1 MKLWGGRFN
10 KDTARMAEDF
20 NASISI
26 DSRLYL
32 QDIEGSKAHALML
45 GKCGIISMDEAA
57 EILNA
62 LEEIRLELE
71 SDSTSLTND
80 AEDIHMN
87 IEKLLIEK
95 LGETGKK
102 LHTARSRNDQV
113 ALDLRMYL
121 REESRTILEL
131 FMELEVL
138 LLDKAEE
145 NIGTIMPGYTH
156 MQKAQPVTLGHHFM
170 AYFEMF
176 KRDMDRFADC
186 LKRID
191 VMPLGS
197 CALAG
202 TTYPIDRS
210 MVADILKFPGISLN
224 SIDAVSDRDFAIE
237 FISCCTFGM
246 MHLSRFCEEL
256 VIWSTGE
263 FGYIEM
269 DDGYSTGSSIM
280 PQKKNP
286 DIAELIRG
294 KTGRV
299 YGDLIC
305 LLTVMKGLPLSYNK
319 DLQEDKES
327 VFDAGDTLKSCVSVF
342 TQMLATMN
350 VNKDKI
356 KSNLKGGFLNATDL
370 ADYLVQKGLP
380 FRDAHEIAGRIVSY
394 CIIWNKEPE
403 ELLPDEF
410 KSFAPC
416 IEEEVF
422 EFLKLE
428 VCLSRRNTEGGPSAQ
443 RVGEAI
449 MCGREFIKSFME
461 NVKTSMNKDA

>member
-1 MKLWGGRFN
+1 
-10 KDTARMAEDF
+10 MAEDF
-20 NASISI
+20 NASISV

-45 GKCGIISMDEAA
+45 GKCGIISEDEAA

-62 LEEIRLELE
+62 LEEIRLDLE
-71 SDSTSLTND
+71 SGSAELTKD

-87 IEKLLIEK
+87 IEKLLIGK
-95 LGETGKK
+95 LGDVGKK

-121 REESRTILEL
+121 REETFAILEQL
-131 FMELEVL
+131 VELEAL

-145 NIGTIMPGYTH
+145 NVSTIMPGYTH

-176 KRDMDRFADC
+176 KRDMGRFMDC

-202 TTYPIDRS
+202 TTYPIDRE
-210 MVADILKFPGISLN
+210 MVADILKFSAISLN

-237 FISCCTFGM
+237 FVSCCTFSM

-256 VIWSTGE
+256 VIWNTGE
-263 FGYIEM
+263 FEYIEM

-319 DLQEDKES
+319 DLQEDKEP
-327 VFDAGDTLKSCVSVF
+327 VFDSGDTLKSCVSVF
-342 TQMLATMN
+342 IPMLAAITI
-350 VNKDKI
+350 NKDKI
-356 KSNLKGGFLNATDL
+356 KNNLKGGFLNATDL
-370 ADYLVQKGLP
+370 ADYLVKKGLP
-380 FRDAHEIAGRIVSY
+380 FRDAHEVAGKIVSF
-394 CIIWNKEPE
+394 CIAQNKELV
-403 ELLPDEF
+403 ELSLDDF

-416 IEEEVF
+416 IDEGIL
-422 EFLKLE
+422 EFLKPE
-428 VCLSRRNTEGGPSAQ
+428 VCLSRRNTKGGPSAQ
-443 RVGEAI
+443 QVSGAVLH
-449 MCGREFIKSFME
+449 GREFIKYFAE
-461 NVKTSMNKDA
+461 TVNRK

>member
-1 MKLWGGRFN
+1 MKLWGGRYS
-10 KDTARMAEDF
+10 KDTAKPAEDF
-20 NASISI
+20 NASISV

-32 QDIEGSKAHALML
+32 QDIEGSKAHAFML
-45 GKCGIISMDEAA
+45 GECGIISAAEAA
-57 EILNA
+57 DIINA

-71 SDSTSLTND
+71 SSSTELEND

-113 ALDLRMYL
+113 ALDLRMFL
-121 REESRTILEL
+121 KEEIHRILKM
-131 FMELEVL
+131 FIELETL
-138 LLDKAEE
+138 LLNIAAE
-145 NIGTIMPGYTH
+145 NTNTIMPGYTH
-156 MQKAQPVTLGHHFM
+156 MQKAQPISLGHHFM

-176 KRDMDRFADC
+176 KRDMGRFTDC

-202 TTYPIDRS
+202 TTYPIDRK
-210 MVADILKFPGISLN
+210 MVADILGFSDTSLN
-224 SIDAVSDRDFAIE
+224 SVDAVSDRDFAIE
-237 FISCCTFGM
+237 FISCCAFGM

-256 VIWSTGE
+256 VIWNTEE

-305 LLTVMKGLPLSYNK
+305 LLTVVKGLPLSYNK
-319 DLQEDKES
+319 DLQEDKEP
-327 VFDAGDTLKSCVSVF
+327 VFDAGDTLKSCISVF
-342 TQMLATMN
+342 IPMLSSMTI
-350 VNKDKI
+350 NKDRI
-356 KSNLKGGFLNATDL
+356 KSNLRGGFLNATDL
-370 ADYLVQKGLP
+370 ADYLVKKGLA
-380 FRDAHEIAGRIVSY
+380 FRDAHEISGKIVSS
-394 CIIWNKEPE
+394 CITRNKE
-403 ELLPDEF
+403 LTDLSLDDF

-422 EFLKLE
+422 EFLKPE
-428 VCLSRRNTEGGPSAQ
+428 VCLGRRNTEGGPSAK
-443 RVGEAI
+443 RVTEAVL
-449 MCGREFIKSFME
+449 CGREFIKHFAE
-461 NVKTSMNKDA
+461 TLINK

>member
-10 KDTARMAEDF
+10 KGTERMTEDF
-20 NASISI
+20 NASISV

-45 GKCGIISMDEAA
+45 GKCGVISDMEALEII
-57 EILNA
+57 NG

-71 SDSTSLTND
+71 SGSSSLTTD

-95 LGETGKK
+95 IGETGKK

-121 REESRTILEL
+121 KEETRIILN
-131 FMELEVL
+131 L
-138 LLDKAEE
+138 LLKLESLLLHKAEE
-145 NIGTIMPGYTH
+145 NIDTIMPGYTH
-156 MQKAQPVTLGHHFM
+156 MQKAQPITLGHHFM

-176 KRDMDRFADC
+176 MRDMDRFTDC
-186 LKRID
+186 MKRMD

-202 TTYPIDRS
+202 TTYPIDRE
-210 MVADILKFPGISLN
+210 MVAEILKFSDISHN
-224 SIDAVSDRDFAIE
+224 SMDAVSDRDFVIE
-237 FISCCTFGM
+237 FISCCTFSM

-305 LLTVMKGLPLSYNK
+305 MLTVMKGLPLAYNK
-319 DLQEDKES
+319 DMQEDKEA
-327 VFDAGDTLKSCVSVF
+327 VFDAGDTLKSCISVLVP
-342 TQMLATMN
+342 MLDTMA
-350 VNKDKI
+350 VNKDRI

-380 FRDAHEIAGRIVSY
+380 FRSAHEITGRIVSF
-394 CIIWNKEPE
+394 CIARNKELE
-403 ELLPDEF
+403 ELTLDEF
-410 KSFAPC
+410 KSFTPC
-416 IEEEVF
+416 VEEEIYKF
-422 EFLKLE
+422 IELE
-428 VCLSRRNTEGGPSAQ
+428 TCLLRRNTAGGPSAQ
-443 RVGEAI
+443 QVKRAI
-449 MCGREFIKSFME
+449 EQGRKM
-461 NVKTSMNKDA
+461 MKDFVESAHKR

>member
-10 KDTARMAEDF
+10 KDTAKMAEDF
-20 NASISI
+20 NASISV
-26 DSRLYL
+26 DSRMYL

-45 GKCGIISMDEAA
+45 GKCGIISAVEAA
-57 EILNA
+57 DILNA

-71 SDSTSLTND
+71 SGVAELTND

-87 IEKLLIEK
+87 IEKLLIER

-121 REESRTILEL
+121 KAETNAVLEL
-131 FMELEVL
+131 LLELEVL
-138 LLDKAEE
+138 LLDKAED
-145 NIGTIMPGYTH
+145 NISTIMPGYTH
-156 MQKAQPVTLGHHFM
+156 MQKAQPITMGHHLM

-176 KRDMDRFADC
+176 KRDMERFVDC

-202 TTYPIDRS
+202 TTYPIDRR
-210 MVADILKFPGISLN
+210 MVADILDFSSISGN

-237 FISCCTFGM
+237 FISCCTFAM

-263 FGYIEM
+263 FGYVEM

-299 YGDLIC
+299 YGDLFS
-305 LLTVMKGLPLSYNK
+305 LLTIMKGLPLAYNK
-319 DLQEDKES
+319 DLQEDKEA
-327 VFDAGDTLKSCVSVF
+327 VFDAGDTLKSCIAVF
-342 TQMLATMN
+342 IQMLDSMT
-350 VNKDKI
+350 VNKDRI
-356 KSNLKGGFLNATDL
+356 ADNLKGGFLNATDL

-380 FRDAHEIAGRIVSY
+380 FRDAHEVAGKIVSY
-394 CIIWNKEPE
+394 CIVVDKAPE
-403 ELLPDEF
+403 ELSLNEL
-410 KSFAPC
+410 KSFAAC

-428 VCLSRRNTEGGPSAQ
+428 VCLSRRNTEGGPSEGQVKAAVL
-443 RVGEAI
+443 R
-449 MCGREFIKSFME
+449 GRSFAKQFNE
-461 NVKTSMNKDA
+461 NLA

>member
-10 KDTARMAEDF
+10 KDTAKMAEDF

-26 DSRLYL
+26 DSRLYG

-45 GKCGIISMDEAA
+45 GKCGIISGREAA
-57 EILNA
+57 DIVST
-62 LEEIRLELE
+62 LEEIGQELE
-71 SDSTSLTND
+71 SGSADLTNA

-87 IEKLLIEK
+87 IEKLLIER

-121 REESRTILEL
+121 KEDTGRVLGLLQEL
-131 FMELEVL
+131 SLL

-145 NIGTIMPGYTH
+145 HAGTIMPGYTH
-156 MQKAQPVTLGHHFM
+156 MQKAQPITLGHHLM

-176 KRDMDRFADC
+176 KRDMGRFADC

-202 TTYPIDRS
+202 TTYPIDRE
-210 MVADILKFPGISLN
+210 MVAESLGFSSITAN
-224 SIDAVSDRDFAIE
+224 SIDSVSDRDFAIE
-237 FISCCTFGM
+237 FIGCCATAM

-256 VIWSTGE
+256 IIWSTQE

-299 YGDLIC
+299 YGDMVC
-305 LLTVMKGLPLSYNK
+305 LLTIMKGLPLAYNK
-319 DLQEDKES
+319 DMQEDKEA
-327 VFDAGDTLKSCVSVF
+327 VFDAGDTLKNCISVF
-342 TQMLATMN
+342 MPMLDSIT
-350 VNKDKI
+350 VNKDRLAG
-356 KSNLKGGFLNATDL
+356 NMKGGFLNATDI
-370 ADYLVQKGLP
+370 ADYLVEKGMP
-380 FRDAHEIAGRIVSY
+380 FRDAHEAAGKIVSY
-394 CIIWNKEPE
+394 CIIAKKEPE
-403 ELLPDEF
+403 ELSLDEL
-410 KSFAPC
+410 KGFADC
-416 IEEEVF
+416 MEEDVF
-422 EFLKLE
+422 RFVKLE
-428 VCLSRRNTEGGPSAQ
+428 VCLSRRKTPGGPSEE
-443 RVGEAI
+443 RVREAV
-449 MCGREFIKSFME
+449 MAGRSFIK
-461 NVKTSMNKDA
+461 NL

>member
-1 MKLWGGRFN
+1 MKLWGGRFS
-10 KDTARMAEDF
+10 KDTAKTAEDF
-20 NASISI
+20 NASIAV
-26 DSRLYL
+26 DSRLYK

-45 GKCGIISMDEAA
+45 GKCGIISSREAA
-57 EILNA
+57 DIISA

-71 SDSTSLTND
+71 TGKAELTKD

-113 ALDLRMYL
+113 ALDLRLYL
-121 REESRTILEL
+121 REEVYQLHQLFIGLEG
-131 FMELEVL
+131 L
-138 LLDKAEE
+138 LLDMAEE
-145 NIGTIMPGYTH
+145 HVDTLMPGYTH
-156 MQKAQPVTLGHHFM
+156 LQKAQPVTLGHHLM

-191 VMPLGS
+191 IMPLGS

-202 TTYPIDRS
+202 TTYPIDRR
-210 MVADILKFPGISLN
+210 MVAEILGFSEITGN
-224 SIDAVSDRDFAIE
+224 SIDGVSDRDYAIE
-237 FISCCTFGM
+237 FIGCCATAM

-256 VIWSTGE
+256 VIWSTSE
-263 FGYIEM
+263 FGYVEM

-299 YGDLIC
+299 YGDLTC
-305 LLTVMKGLPLSYNK
+305 LLTIMKGLPLAYNK
-319 DLQEDKES
+319 DMQEDKEA
-327 VFDAGDTLKSCVSVF
+327 VFDAGDTLKSCISVF
-342 TQMLATMN
+342 VPMLAAIK
-350 VNKDKI
+350 VNKDRI
-356 KSNLKGGFLNATDL
+356 EDNLRGGFLNATDL
-370 ADYLVQKGLP
+370 ADYLVLKGLP
-380 FRDAHEIAGRIVSY
+380 FRDAHEAAGKVVSY
-394 CIIWNKEPE
+394 CIMINKEPQ
-403 ELLPDEF
+403 ELSLDELR
-410 KSFAPC
+410 SFSSHV
-416 IEEEVF
+416 EDDVF

-428 VCLSRRNTEGGPSAQ
+428 VCLSRRSTPGGPSGTMVRA
-443 RVGEAI
+443 AI
-449 MCGREFIKSFME
+449 SAGRKYMKEFVENIK
-461 NVKTSMNKDA
+461 K

>member
-10 KDTARMAEDF
+10 KDTAKMTEDF
-20 NASISI
+20 NASISV

-45 GKCGIISMDEAA
+45 GKCGIISAEEAS
-57 EILNA
+57 EIINA

-71 SDSTSLTND
+71 SGSSSLTID

-95 LGETGKK
+95 IGETGKK

-121 REESRTILEL
+121 KDETRIILGLFRDIES
-131 FMELEVL
+131 L
-138 LLDKAEE
+138 LLNKAEE
-145 NIGTIMPGYTH
+145 NINTIMPGYTH
-156 MQKAQPVTLGHHFM
+156 MQKAQPITLGHHFM

-176 KRDMDRFADC
+176 MRDMDRFADC
-186 LKRID
+186 MKRMD

-202 TTYPIDRS
+202 TTYPIDRE
-210 MVADILKFPGISLN
+210 MVASILKFSDISRN

-237 FISCCTFGM
+237 FISCCSVAM

-256 VIWSTGE
+256 IIWSTGE

-269 DDGYSTGSSIM
+269 DDAYSTGSSIM

-305 LLTVMKGLPLSYNK
+305 MLTLMKGLPLAYNK
-319 DLQEDKES
+319 DMQEDKEA
-327 VFDAGDTLKSCVSVF
+327 VFDAGDTLKACVS
-342 TQMLATMN
+342 MLVPMLDTIT
-350 VNKDKI
+350 VNKDRI
-356 KSNLKGGFLNATDL
+356 RSNLKGGFLNATDL

-380 FRDAHEIAGRIVSY
+380 FRSAHEISGRIVNF
-394 CIIWNKEPE
+394 CVMQNKELE
-403 ELLPDEF
+403 ELTLEEY

-416 IEEEVF
+416 IEAEIFGFIE
-422 EFLKLE
+422 LDA
-428 VCLSRRNTEGGPSAQ
+428 CLSRRNTAGGPSAQ
-443 RVGEAI
+443 QVKGAVER
-449 MCGREFIKSFME
+449 GRKLVENFIE
-461 NVKTSMNKDA
+461 NFNRKYFE

>member
-10 KDTARMAEDF
+10 KDTAKMAEDF
-20 NASISI
+20 NASISV

-45 GKCGIISMDEAA
+45 GKCGIISTEEASK
-57 EILNA
+57 IINA
-62 LEEIRLELE
+62 MEEIRLELE
-71 SDSTSLTND
+71 SGSVILTSD

-87 IEKLLIEK
+87 IEKLLTEK
-95 LGETGKK
+95 IGETGKK

-121 REESRTILEL
+121 KADTHEILKLFAEL
-131 FMELEVL
+131 SAL
-138 LLDKAEE
+138 LLNKAEE
-145 NIGTIMPGYTH
+145 NINTIMPGYTH

-202 TTYPIDRS
+202 TTYPIDRE
-210 MVADILKFPGISLN
+210 MVADILKFSDISKN
-224 SIDAVSDRDFAIE
+224 SMDAVSDRDFVIE

-305 LLTVMKGLPLSYNK
+305 MLTVMKGLPLSYNK
-319 DLQEDKES
+319 DLQEDKEA
-327 VFDAGDTLKSCVSVF
+327 VFDAGDTLKSCISVF
-342 TQMLATMN
+342 VQMLASIT
-350 VNKDKI
+350 VNKERI
-356 KSNLKGGFLNATDL
+356 KSNLRGGFLNATDL
-370 ADYLVQKGLP
+370 ADYLVQKGMP
-380 FRDAHEIAGRIVSY
+380 FRDAHETAGRIVNF
-394 CIIWNKEPE
+394 CIAKDKEPG
-403 ELLPDEF
+403 ELSLDEF
-410 KSFAPC
+410 KSFAPF
-416 IEEEVF
+416 IEEGIY
-422 EFLKLE
+422 EFIELE
-428 VCLSRRNTEGGPSAQ
+428 GCLERRNTKGGPAEQ
-443 RVGEAI
+443 RVRQAVENGKV
-449 MCGREFIKSFME
+449 FLKNFME
-461 NVKTSMNKDA
+461 TINTKYYE

>member
-1 MKLWGGRFN
+1 MKLWGGRFSKN
-10 KDTARMAEDF
+10 TEKMAEDF
-20 NASISI
+20 NASIAI
-26 DSRLYL
+26 DSRMYQ

-45 GKCGIISMDEAA
+45 GKCGIISPQEAA
-57 EILNA
+57 DIINA

-71 SDSTSLTND
+71 SGIAALTND

-87 IEKLLIEK
+87 IEKLLTEK
-95 LGETGKK
+95 IGETGKK

-121 REESRTILEL
+121 KEDTHTILEL
-131 FMELEVL
+131 FMELEAL
-138 LLDKAEE
+138 LLRKAEE
-145 NIGTIMPGYTH
+145 NINTIMPGYTH
-156 MQKAQPVTLGHHFM
+156 LQKAQPVTMGHHLM

-176 KRDMDRFADC
+176 KRDMGRFADC

-202 TTYPIDRS
+202 TPYPIDRA
-210 MVADILKFPGISLN
+210 MVADILKFSDISQN
-224 SIDAVSDRDFAIE
+224 SIDAVSDRDFVIE
-237 FISCCTFGM
+237 FISCCTFTM

-256 VIWSTGE
+256 IIWSTGE
-263 FGYIEM
+263 FGYVEM

-305 LLTVMKGLPLSYNK
+305 MLTLMKGLPLSYNK
-319 DLQEDKES
+319 DLQEDKEA
-327 VFDAGDTLKSCVSVF
+327 VFDSGDTLKSCISVF
-342 TQMLATMN
+342 IPMLETMK
-350 VNKDKI
+350 VNKDRI
-356 KSNLKGGFLNATDL
+356 KSNLKGGFLNATDI
-370 ADYLVQKGLP
+370 ADYLVGKGMP
-380 FRDAHEIAGRIVSY
+380 FRDAHEVAGRVVSY
-394 CIIWNKEPE
+394 CIAEKKEPE
-403 ELLPDEF
+403 ELSLDEF
-410 KSFAPC
+410 KSFASC
-416 IEEEVF
+416 IDEEIF
-422 EFLKLE
+422 EFIQYE
-428 VCLSRRNTEGGPSAQ
+428 GCLSRRDTMGGPSAR

-449 MCGREFIKSFME
+449 IQGRAYIKQFADT
-461 NVKTSMNKDA
+461 VYKKY

>member
-1 MKLWGGRFN
+1 MKLWGGRFS
-10 KDTARMAEDF
+10 KDTAEKAEDF
-20 NASISI
+20 NASIAV
-26 DSRLYL
+26 DSRMYK

-45 GKCGIISMDEAA
+45 GKCGIISTGEAA
-57 EILNA
+57 DIISA
-62 LEEIRLELE
+62 LEKIRLELE
-71 SDSTSLTND
+71 AGKLELTKD

-102 LHTARSRNDQV
+102 LHTARSRNDQI
-113 ALDLRMYL
+113 ALDLRLYL
-121 REESRTILEL
+121 REEVYQLHKLFLDLEG
-131 FMELEVL
+131 L
-138 LLDKAEE
+138 LLDMAEE
-145 NIGTIMPGYTH
+145 HAGTIMPGYTH
-156 MQKAQPVTLGHHFM
+156 LQKAQPITFGHHLM

-202 TTYPIDRS
+202 TTYPIDRRL
-210 MVADILKFPGISLN
+210 VADILGFSEITGN
-224 SIDAVSDRDFAIE
+224 SIDGVSDRDYAIE
-237 FISCCTFGM
+237 FIGCCAAAM

-256 VIWSTGE
+256 VIWSTSE

-305 LLTVMKGLPLSYNK
+305 LLTIMKGLPLAYNK
-319 DLQEDKES
+319 DMQEDKEAA
-327 VFDAGDTLKSCVSVF
+327 FDAGDTLKGCISVF
-342 TQMLATMN
+342 IPMLASIT
-350 VNKDKI
+350 VRKDRMTG
-356 KSNLKGGFLNATDL
+356 NLRGGFLNATDL
-370 ADYLVQKGLP
+370 ADYLVLKGMP
-380 FRDAHEIAGRIVSY
+380 FRDAHETAGKVVSY
-394 CIIWNKEPE
+394 CITVDKEPQ
-403 ELLPDEF
+403 ELSINELR
-410 KSFAPC
+410 SFASC
-416 IEEEVF
+416 METDVF

-428 VCLSRRNTEGGPSAQ
+428 VCLSRRNTPGGPS
-443 RVGEAI
+443 EAGVREAVSA
-449 MCGREFIKSFME
+449 GRRYMKQFVE
-461 NVKTSMNKDA
+461 NTKKNE

>member
-1 MKLWGGRFN
+1 MKLWGGRFS
-10 KDTARMAEDF
+10 KDTAKMAEDF
-20 NASISI
+20 NASISV

-45 GKCGIISMDEAA
+45 GKCGIISASEAA

-71 SDSTSLTND
+71 SGSTDLKND

-95 LGETGKK
+95 IGEAGKR

-121 REESRTILEL
+121 KEETYTILEL
-131 FMELEVL
+131 LMELETL
-138 LLDKAEE
+138 LLDKSEE

-156 MQKAQPVTLGHHFM
+156 MQKAQPITLGHHFM

-176 KRDMDRFADC
+176 KRDMGRFADC

-191 VMPLGS
+191 IMPLGS

-202 TTYPIDRS
+202 TTYPIDRE
-210 MVADILKFPGISLN
+210 MVADILKFSNISLN

-237 FISCCTFGM
+237 FISCCTFVM
-246 MHLSRFCEEL
+246 LHLSRFCEEL
-256 VIWSTGE
+256 VIWNTGE

-327 VFDAGDTLKSCVSVF
+327 VFDAGDTIKSCISTF
-342 TQMLATMN
+342 IPMLSSMT

-370 ADYLVQKGLP
+370 ADYLVHKGLP
-380 FRDAHEIAGRIVSY
+380 FRDAHEVAGKIVSC
-394 CIIWNKEPE
+394 CIIRNKELV
-403 ELLPDEF
+403 ELSLDEF
-410 KSFAPC
+410 KEFAPC
-416 IEEEVF
+416 IEEEIF
-422 EFLKLE
+422 EFLKPE

-443 RVGEAI
+443 RVSEAVLR
-449 MCGREFIKSFME
+449 GREFIKHFAE
-461 NVKTSMNKDA
+461 TIIKK

>member
-1 MKLWGGRFN
+1 MKLWGGRFS
-10 KDTARMAEDF
+10 KDTALEALDF
-20 NASISI
+20 NASISV

-32 QDIEGSKAHALML
+32 QDIQGSKAHALML
-45 GKCGIISMDEAA
+45 GRCGIISTDEAA
-57 EILNA
+57 EIINA

-71 SDSTSLTND
+71 SGSADLQNDS
-80 AEDIHMN
+80 EDIHMN

-95 LGETGKK
+95 IGETGKK

-121 REESRTILEL
+121 REETHKIFQLLIKLEA
-131 FMELEVL
+131 L

-156 MQKAQPVTLGHHFM
+156 MQKAQPVSMGHHFM

-176 KRDMDRFADC
+176 KRDIGRFEDC

-202 TTYPIDRS
+202 TTYPIDRK
-210 MVADILKFPGISLN
+210 MVADILEFQAISQN

-237 FISCCTFGM
+237 FISCCVFVM

-256 VIWSTGE
+256 ILWNTGE

-269 DDGYSTGSSIM
+269 DDAYSTGSSIM

-305 LLTVMKGLPLSYNK
+305 LLTIMKGLPLSYNK

-327 VFDAGDTLKSCVSVF
+327 VFDAGDTLKSCISVF
-342 TQMLATMN
+342 IPMLAAMT
-350 VNKDKI
+350 VNRENI
-356 KSNLKGGFLNATDL
+356 LNNLKGGFLNATDL
-370 ADYLVQKGLP
+370 ADYLVKKRLP
-380 FRDAHEIAGRIVSY
+380 FRDAHKTAGEIVKYCIAG
-394 CIIWNKEPE
+394 NKELL
-403 ELLPDEF
+403 ELSIDEF
-410 KSFAPC
+410 RSFACC
-416 IEEEVF
+416 IDEEIY
-422 EFLKLE
+422 EFLKPE
-428 VCLSRRNTEGGPSAQ
+428 VCLSRRNTEGGPSGQ
-443 RVGEAI
+443 RVREAVLH
-449 MCGREFIKSFME
+449 GREFIGRFAGTFGK
-461 NVKTSMNKDA
+461 

>member
-10 KDTARMAEDF
+10 KETAKPAEDF
-20 NASISI
+20 NASIAV
-26 DSRLYL
+26 DSRLYR
-32 QDIEGSKAHALML
+32 QDIEGSKAHAMML
-45 GKCGIISMDEAA
+45 GKCGIISTGEAA
-57 EILNA
+57 DIINT
-62 LEEIRLELE
+62 LEEIKLELE
-71 SDSTSLTND
+71 SGKAELTKD

-87 IEKLLIEK
+87 IEKLLIER

-113 ALDLRMYL
+113 ALDLRLYL
-121 REESRTILEL
+121 REEVDQLLRLFLEL
-131 FMELEVL
+131 EGL
-138 LLDKAEE
+138 LLDMAEE
-145 NIGTIMPGYTH
+145 HAGTIMPGYTH
-156 MQKAQPVTLGHHFM
+156 MQKAQPITLGHHLM

-191 VMPLGS
+191 IMPLGS

-202 TTYPIDRS
+202 TTYPIDRE
-210 MVADILKFPGISLN
+210 MVAGILEFSDITGN
-224 SIDAVSDRDFAIE
+224 SIDSVSDRDFAVE
-237 FISCCTFGM
+237 FIGCCATGM

-256 VIWSTGE
+256 IIWNTAE

-305 LLTVMKGLPLSYNK
+305 LLTIMKGLPLAYNK
-319 DLQEDKES
+319 DMQEDKEA
-327 VFDAGDTLKSCVSVF
+327 VFDAGDTLKSCISVF
-342 TQMLATMN
+342 IPMLASMT
-350 VNKDKI
+350 VNKDRLAG
-356 KSNLKGGFLNATDL
+356 NLKGGFLNATDI

-380 FRDAHEIAGRIVSY
+380 FRDAHEAAGKIVSY
-394 CIIWNKEPE
+394 CIKIGQEPE
-403 ELLPDEF
+403 ELSLNELR
-410 KSFAPC
+410 SFAPC
-416 IEEEVF
+416 VEEEIF

-428 VCLSRRNTEGGPSAQ
+428 VCLSRRKTDGGPS
-443 RVGEAI
+443 EAKV
-449 MCGREFIKSFME
+449 REAVSAGKKYME
-461 NVKTSMNKDA
+461 NFAEKCKDK

>member
-1 MKLWGGRFN
+1 MKLWGGRFG
-10 KDTARMAEDF
+10 KDTAKMAEDF
-20 NASISI
+20 NASISV
-26 DSRLYL
+26 DSRLYI
-32 QDIEGSKAHALML
+32 QDIEGSKAHAMML
-45 GKCGIISMDEAA
+45 GKCGIISANEAA

-62 LEEIRLELE
+62 LEEIRLDLE
-71 SDSTSLTND
+71 SGSIDLKSD

-87 IEKLLIEK
+87 IEKLLIGK

-121 REESRTILEL
+121 KEETYKILDL
-131 FMELEVL
+131 LIKLETL
-138 LLDKAEE
+138 LLDKSEE

-156 MQKAQPVTLGHHFM
+156 MQKAQPITLGHHFM

-176 KRDMDRFADC
+176 KRDMGRFSDC
-186 LKRID
+186 LERID
-191 VMPLGS
+191 IMPLGS

-202 TTYPIDRS
+202 TTYPIDRD
-210 MVADILKFPGISLN
+210 MVADILKFSDISLN

-237 FISCCTFGM
+237 FISCCTFVM

-256 VIWSTGE
+256 VIWNTGE

-319 DLQEDKES
+319 DLQEDKEP
-327 VFDAGDTLKSCVSVF
+327 VFDAGDTLKSCISVF
-342 TQMLATMN
+342 IPMLSSMT
-350 VNKDKI
+350 VDKDKI
-356 KSNLKGGFLNATDL
+356 RSNLKGGFLNATDL
-370 ADYLVQKGLP
+370 ADYLVEKGLP
-380 FRDAHEIAGRIVSY
+380 FRDAHEASGKIVNY
-394 CIIWNKEPE
+394 CIICNKELV
-403 ELLPDEF
+403 ELSLDEF
-410 KSFAPC
+410 KEFAPC
-416 IEEEVF
+416 IGKEIF
-422 EFLKLE
+422 EFLKPE
-428 VCLSRRNTEGGPSAQ
+428 VCLSRRNTSGGPSAQ
-443 RVGEAI
+443 RVSEAVLR
-449 MCGREFIKSFME
+449 GREFIKHFAE
-461 NVKTSMNKDA
+461 TVNKK

>member
-1 MKLWGGRFN
+1 MKLWGGRFS
-10 KDTARMAEDF
+10 KDTAKTAEDF
-20 NASISI
+20 NASIAV
-26 DSRLYL
+26 DSRLYK

-45 GKCGIISMDEAA
+45 GKCGIISSQEAA
-57 EILNA
+57 AIINA

-71 SDSTSLTND
+71 TGKAELTKE

-113 ALDLRMYL
+113 ALDLRLYL
-121 REESRTILEL
+121 REEVYQLHRLFLDLEG
-131 FMELEVL
+131 L
-138 LLDKAEE
+138 LLDMAEE
-145 NIGTIMPGYTH
+145 HAGTIMPGYTH
-156 MQKAQPVTLGHHFM
+156 LQKAQPISFGHHLM

-202 TTYPIDRS
+202 TTYPIDRR
-210 MVADILKFPGISLN
+210 MVAETLAFPEITSN
-224 SIDAVSDRDFAIE
+224 SIDGVADRDFAIE
-237 FISCCTFGM
+237 FIGCCANAM

-256 VIWSTGE
+256 VIWSTSE
-263 FGYIEM
+263 FGYVEM

-305 LLTVMKGLPLSYNK
+305 LLTIMKGLPLAYNK
-319 DLQEDKES
+319 DMQEDKEA
-327 VFDAGDTLKSCVSVF
+327 VFDAGDTLKSCISVF
-342 TQMLATMN
+342 VPMLATIT
-350 VNKDKI
+350 VNKDRI
-356 KSNLKGGFLNATDL
+356 TGNLRGGFLNATDL
-370 ADYLVQKGLP
+370 ADYLVLKGSP
-380 FRDAHEIAGRIVSY
+380 FRDAHEVAGKVVSY
-394 CIIWNKEPE
+394 CIMMNKEPQ
-403 ELLPDEF
+403 ELSLNELR
-410 KSFAPC
+410 SFSSC
-416 IEEEVF
+416 VGEDVF
-422 EFLKLE
+422 DFLKLE
-428 VCLSRRNTEGGPSAQ
+428 VCLSRRSTPGGPSEAMV
-443 RVGEAI
+443 REAI
-449 MCGREFIKSFME
+449 SAGRKYMLEFVE
-461 NVKTSMNKDA
+461 NTKNK

>member
-1 MKLWGGRFN
+1 MKLWGGRFS
-10 KDTARMAEDF
+10 KETAKIAEDF
-20 NASISI
+20 NASIAV
-26 DSRLYL
+26 DSRLYR

-45 GKCGIISMDEAA
+45 GKCGIISAGEAA
-57 EILNA
+57 DIINT

-71 SDSTSLTND
+71 SGKAEVTKD

-87 IEKLLIEK
+87 IEKLLIK
-95 LGETGKK
+95 RLGETGKK

-113 ALDLRMYL
+113 ALDLRLYL
-121 REESRTILEL
+121 REEVDQLLKLFLEL
-131 FMELEVL
+131 EGL
-138 LLDKAEE
+138 LLDMAEE
-145 NIGTIMPGYTH
+145 HSGTIMPGYTH
-156 MQKAQPVTLGHHFM
+156 MQKAQPITLGHHLM

-176 KRDMDRFADC
+176 KRDMGRFADC

-202 TTYPIDRS
+202 TTYPIDRK
-210 MVADILKFPGISLN
+210 MVAGTLEFSDITGN
-224 SIDAVSDRDFAIE
+224 SIDSVSDRDFAIE
-237 FISCCTFGM
+237 FIGCCATGM

-256 VIWSTGE
+256 VIWSTAE

-305 LLTVMKGLPLSYNK
+305 LLTIMKGLPLAYNK
-319 DLQEDKES
+319 DMQEDKEA
-327 VFDAGDTLKSCVSVF
+327 VFDAGDTLKSCISVF
-342 TQMLATMN
+342 VPMLASMT
-350 VNKDKI
+350 VNKDRI
-356 KSNLKGGFLNATDL
+356 AGNLKGGFLNATDL

-380 FRDAHEIAGRIVSY
+380 FRDAHEAAGKIVSY
-394 CIIWNKEPE
+394 CIMIKKEPE
-403 ELLPDEF
+403 ELLLDELR
-410 KSFAPC
+410 SFAPC
-416 IEEEVF
+416 VGEEIF

-428 VCLSRRNTEGGPSAQ
+428 VCLSRRKTDGGPS
-443 RVGEAI
+443 EAKV
-449 MCGREFIKSFME
+449 REAVSAGKSYME
-461 NVKTSMNKDA
+461 NFAEGCKGK